1 MKESQ
6 KAYLDSDHSFQVS
19 NSSHNH
25 IPHVQESGLQEL
37 LDRYLLI
44 VLIFYK

>member
-1 MKESQ
+1 MKQCQ

-25 IPHVQESGLQEL
+25 IPHIQKSGLQEL
-37 LDRYLLI
+37 LDRYFLI